1 MTGAATGPATEG
13 LRLDEAVDLGYAVA
27 ARAAADAGVRLL
39 AIKGP
44 VLAQQGLRSPA
55 PSVDIDVLVEPA
67 GYDRLRA
74 RLEEVGWHDGG
85 VYDTPGIVPIHSVN
99 HRHASWPCEM
109 DVHHWFPGFLADP
122 AEVFDVLWERRTT
135 AELARVELTAPDPV
149 AHAALAALHYLRDS
163 ATTWGQTKAEDLAT
177 RIAAWD
183 QERLEDLGRLAADTG
198 ASGSLEPFLR
208 RVGAPV
214 VAPTRRLAIS
224 PDDWQ
229 MRADA
234 QTRDVLPWLVEMGR
248 LPWYRRP
255 GFVVRALWMTDRH
268 FQHTQA
274 RDKATSGSRR
284 AVLAARWHR
293 LRRGWRA
300 LPAAWADYRRLSG
313 RDRDAS

>member
-1 MTGAATGPATEG
+1 MSGPVTEG

-27 ARAAADAGVRLL
+27 ARVASDTGVRLL

-44 VLAQQGLRSPA
+44 ILAQQALRSPA

-67 GYDRLRA
+67 GFDRLRA

-85 VYDTPGIVPIHSVN
+85 DYDTPGIVPIHSVN
-99 HRHASWPCEM
+99 HRHPSWPCEL

-122 AEVFDVLWERRTT
+122 GEVFDVLWERRTP
-135 AELARVELTAPDPV
+135 AVLARVELSAPDPV

-163 ATTWGQTKAEDLAT
+163 ATTWGQTKAEDLAARVAT
-177 RIAAWD
+177 WD
-183 QERLEDLGRLAADTG
+183 EQRLEDLGRLAADTG
-198 ASGSLEPFLR
+198 ASESLAPFLR

-214 VAPTRRLAIS
+214 VASTRRLAIS

-229 MRADA
+229 MRAEA
-234 QTRDVLPWLVEMGR
+234 QTRAVLPWLVELGR

-255 GFVVRALWMTDRH
+255 RFVVSALWMSDRH
-268 FQHTQA
+268 FQQSQA
-274 RDKATSGSRR
+274 QEQATSGSRR
-284 AVLAARWHR
+284 AVLAARLRR